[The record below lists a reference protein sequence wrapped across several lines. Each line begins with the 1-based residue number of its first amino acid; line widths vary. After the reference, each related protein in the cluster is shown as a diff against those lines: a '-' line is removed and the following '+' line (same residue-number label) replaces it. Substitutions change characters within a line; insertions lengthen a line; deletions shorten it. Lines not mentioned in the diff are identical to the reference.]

1 LRFEGADIHQGEAA
15 RSEMAK
21 TSVAVPASVPDAR
34 GKGRRLNPSRREA
47 AWGFVFVGPWIIGF
61 LLFTIGPLIAS
72 LIFSLTDFDLVR
84 PEAVRFVGL
93 DNYARLT
100 SDPLVLQGLVVTA
113 KFAILA
119 IPVTTIGSLGVAIL
133 VNSPRLFGRSVFRT
147 LFYMPIQIPLVAST
161 LVWISFLNP
170 ETGWLNGLLGL
181 VGIGG
186 PNWTNDA
193 SWVYAALTLIGLWGI
208 GNFMLVNLAGLQSVP
223 TELYEAARIDGAGPW
238 SMFRRITIPL
248 MSPILLYNLVISL
261 ITTFQYFTQAYVL
274 TNGRGDP
281 NNATLFINL
290 DLFREAF
297 VNNHMGYASAIGW
310 LLFTIV
316 LAMTL
321 ILFVVARRRVYYAGG
336 GA

>member
-1 LRFEGADIHQGEAA
+1 M
-15 RSEMAK
+15 S
-21 TSVAVPASVPDAR
+21 
-34 GKGRRLNPSRREA
+34 PSRREA
-47 AWGFVFVGPWIIGF
+47 AWGLVFVGPWIIGF

-72 LIFSLTDFDLVR
+72 LVFSLTDFDLVR

-100 SDPLVLQGLVVTA
+100 SDPLVVQGLVVTA
-113 KFAILA
+113 KFALLA
-119 IPVTTIGSLGVAIL
+119 IPVTMIGSLGVALL
-133 VNSPRLFGRSVFRT
+133 VNSPRLLGRSVFRT
-147 LFYMPIQIPLVAST
+147 LFYMPIQIRLVAST
-161 LVWISFLNP
+161 LVWMSFLNP

-181 VGIGG
+181 VGIDG

-208 GNFMLVNLAGLQSVP
+208 GNFMLVSLAGLQSVP
-223 TELYEAARIDGAGPW
+223 TELYEAARIDGAGAW
-238 SMFRRITIPL
+238 KMFRRITIPL

-316 LAMTL
+316 LALTL
-321 ILFVVARRRVYYAGG
+321 VLFVVARRRVYYAGG
-336 GA
+336 EA